1 MSKLTEEQKASIKS
15 SDKTQAH
22 LDKEFGVSVVTISKV
37 KGKGNQHK
45 SGSGLEIQLDGD
57 SLVIKLPKKALTK
70 KLLADL
76 L

>member
-1 MSKLTEEQKASIKS
+1 
-15 SDKTQAH
+15 
-22 LDKEFGVSVVTISKV
+22 VTVGKV
-37 KGKGNQHK
+37 KGKALPKPAG
-45 SGSGLEIQLDGD
+45 GVEIRLEGD

>member
-1 MSKLTEEQKASIKS
+1 MTKLTEEQKQQIKAA
-15 SDKTQAH
+15 DKPNTQLA
-22 LDKEFGVSVVTISKV
+22 KEFGVSAVTVGKV
-37 KGKGNQHK
+37 RGKALPK
-45 SGSGLEIQLDGD
+45 ASSGVEIRLEGD